1 MVYDAFQSIAMEL
14 MIFCFTIAI
23 AAMLKVSSNRGCAV
37 GFRQFE
43 FSSLVPVL
51 SWLGLPRATTSKGQ
65 DFSSKTGE
73 RLVKVDHAPTKSCER
88 QDIRVKQQDGEMK
101 VGHRTRCVLDTIID
115 QASNKNPVEALRIY
129 ADMRSSGFHCQIKE
143 LASRSTRHS
152 AIDVYNAL
160 VQSAVRAGEPQLVDQ
175 FLDDMSS
182 AHIER
187 GLSFYES
194 VMKLLAA
201 KKYYKEALSV
211 YNRLDLEGLTPS
223 PITLSCLINFAVE
236 LGESDRA
243 LGFFEQ
249 LSSTS
254 TPSIRAY
261 MMVLRIHRRNWD
273 KSLEI
278 FRNMQAR
285 NVSIDSLILNTVLA
299 TGVAAGKI
307 NSAEALLREQAK
319 ANEKIVDAI
328 SYNTMLKGYAHQKS
342 ASKALMILDEMV
354 ERGVKPTDITFN
366 TAMDATVR
374 GCQLKDAWKVLERM
388 QEAGFPGDKYTC
400 TILLKALHDDTT
412 PMQLSKLVQMLQIAL
427 PKTDSAQRHSL
438 FHGILQ
444 VAGRLNNTALLL
456 RAFNQMQEEHV
467 VLVADDYQIMI
478 QALAQ
483 QGDTTQC
490 SKIWQTLLTS
500 GTSFQQQQ
508 NVLTAETIF
517 KAVVDESAKNEQVE
531 GMICAF
537 ESLRAVVTPSAPDA
551 KKPLDNKTPQLLQ
564 RCRAA
569 LAQAT
574 QELR

>member
-51 SWLGLPRATTSKGQ
+51 SWLGLPRATTSKEQ
-65 DFSSKTGE
+65 AFSSKIGE
-73 RLVKVDHAPTKSCER
+73 RVVRVDHAATKSCER
-88 QDIRVKQQDGEMK
+88 QDGEMK
-101 VGHRTRCVLDTIID
+101 VGQRTKCILDTIID
-115 QASNKNPVEALRIY
+115 LASNKNPVEALRIY
-129 ADMRSSGFHCQIKE
+129 ADMRSSGFLCQIEE

-152 AIDVYNAL
+152 AIDVFNAL

-175 FLDDMSS
+175 FLNDMSS

-211 YNRLDLEGLTPS
+211 YNWLDSEGLTPS

-236 LGESDRA
+236 LGEFERA

-261 MMVLRIHRRNWD
+261 MMALRIHRRDWG

-307 NSAEALLREQAK
+307 NSAEALLHEQA
-319 ANEKIVDAI
+319 NEQIVDAI
-328 SYNTMLKGYAHQKS
+328 SYNTVLKGYAHQKS
-342 ASKALMILDEMV
+342 ASKALMILDEML

-374 GCQLKDAWKVLERM
+374 GSQLKDAWTVLERM
-388 QEAGFPGDKYTC
+388 QEAGFQGDKYTC
-400 TILLKALHDDTT
+400 TILLKALNNDTT
-412 PMQLSKLVQMLQIAL
+412 PVQLSKLVQMLQLAL
-427 PKTDSAQRHSL
+427 PKTDSAQRQSL

-444 VAGRLNNTALLL
+444 VAGRLNNTALLM

-483 QGDTTQC
+483 QGDASHC
-490 SKIWQTLLTS
+490 SKIWQMLLTNG

-517 KAVVDESAKNEQVE
+517 KAVVDESAKKTQVE

-537 ESLRAVVTPSAPDA
+537 ESLRAVVTPSVPDA
-551 KKPLDNKTPQLLQ
+551 KKPIDNKIPQLLH

-574 QELR
+574 QDLR